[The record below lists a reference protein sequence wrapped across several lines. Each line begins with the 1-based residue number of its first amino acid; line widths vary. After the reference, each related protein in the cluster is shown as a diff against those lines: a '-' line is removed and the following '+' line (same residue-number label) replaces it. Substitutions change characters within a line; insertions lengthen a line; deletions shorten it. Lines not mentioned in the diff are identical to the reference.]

1 MNPIPLGLWEIT
13 VLSLVVVVM
22 VGVVTLMTKKLRE
35 DPH

>member
-13 VLSLVVVVM
+13 VLSLVVVVIA
-22 VGVVTLMTKKLRE
+22 GVIALMTKKLRE